1 MKIAYVIL
9 HYQNKEITIKAIN
22 CLLKQGSVHE
32 VYIVVVDNASGNG
45 SGKELLKLY
54 SSNDNIIFLLN
65 EINVGFAKG
74 NNIGYQ
80 YAKNILNVDII
91 VAMNNDVYIN
101 DSDFSKKLAKI
112 VNDNKNIALIGP
124 DILSYKGEHQNP
136 LEFDA
141 KSNIQMI
148 VWIIKVVALRI
159 LFSVPV
165 LNKLICN
172 QLNKRE
178 KNILQKKNDKMMKN
192 KEYNFTK
199 YNVMLH
205 GACVIY
211 TPTWTKKENM
221 AFLPYTFMFAE
232 EYLMY
237 DYIQFKQYKTLYEP
251 TLSVEHE
258 DGATQQVQA
267 NNAVKKRK
275 FFYKN
280 EMYSLIQIFCHRIR
294 GKYEYSN

>member
-124 DILSYKGEHQNP
+124 DIL
-136 LEFDA
+136 
-141 KSNIQMI
+141 
-148 VWIIKVVALRI
+148 
-159 LFSVPV
+159 
-165 LNKLICN
+165 
-172 QLNKRE
+172 RE
-178 KNILQKKNDKMMKN
+178 N
-192 KEYNFTK
+192 TK
-199 YNVMLH
+199 IRWN
-205 GACVIY
+205 
-211 TPTWTKKENM
+211 
-221 AFLPYTFMFAE
+221 
-232 EYLMY
+232 LM
-237 DYIQFKQYKTLYEP
+237 Q
-251 TLSVEHE
+251 S
-258 DGATQQVQA
+258 
-267 NNAVKKRK
+267 
-275 FFYKN
+275 
-280 EMYSLIQIFCHRIR
+280 QIF
-294 GKYEYSN
+294 K